1 MILCSKPAKV
11 KSTKEGQYS
20 FSAMNGDRE
29 RARSQDQHGQC
40 PAEEVLIKKDDCRSL
55 NHVMCDF
62 SLGPQQIKGEEFKVS
77 PLAI

>member
-62 SLGPQQIKGEEFKVS
+62 SLALNRSRGRSSKS
-77 PLAI
+77 RL